1 MTVQNLIRSTLAG
14 MGILGCTGIILA
26 SGNTPAAE
34 AGDSIAQSVDYFP
47 DTIGTRW
54 QYRGQISEGPLQTI
68 ENKYFTNVSSVTGTR
83 TLKGG
88 LTVNVFHDTNPGNHG
103 PSDSFYR
110 RDAAG
115 IVYYGSEPELLWR
128 RQLVP
133 YQIIRFPM
141 TVSQSFQQFSRT
153 DIDFGSDIDG
163 DGTNEHVDVEGHSTV
178 LSRESVTVPAGTY
191 ADAIRVEARMTLR
204 IRLSSVDRT
213 AVGTDVMTAWF
224 AKGVGLVKY
233 VERQE
238 LAALKDDRGSITD
251 ITEELEE
258 VDVKPAPALQG
269 RSEPRRRVCSLT
281 RREVMNCFRY
291 SSPPAFA
298 PTPDN
303 RCPPNGCRPTKAPV
317 IGRLI

>member
-1 MTVQNLIRSTLAG
+1 MSLQQAIHSTLAG
-14 MGILGCTGIILA
+14 LGLLGCLSIVLPSA
-26 SGNTPAAE
+26 HAAE
-34 AGDSIAQSVDYFP
+34 TADSIAQSVDYFP
-47 DTIGTRW
+47 DIVGTRW

-68 ENKYFTNVSSVTGTR
+68 ENKYFTNVSTVTGTR

-88 LTVNVFHDTNPGNHG
+88 VTVSVFHDTNPGNHG

-115 IVYYGSEPELLWR
+115 IVYYGSEPGTPLE

-141 TVSQSFQQFSRT
+141 RVSQSFQQFSRT

-178 LSRESVTVPAGTY
+178 LNREPVTVPAGTY
-191 ADAIRVEARMTLR
+191 PDSIRVEARMTLR
-204 IRLSSVDRT
+204 IKLSSVDRT

-233 VERQE
+233 IERQE

-258 VDVKPAPALQG
+258 VNAKPAPALQG
-269 RSEPRRRVCSLT
+269 RSEPAPESL
-281 RREVMNCFRY
+281 
-291 SSPPAFA
+291 FA
-298 PTPDN
+298 HDARDHELFHVLFSTSLRAHP
-303 RCPPNGCRPTKAPV
+303 R
-317 IGRLI
+317 

>member
-1 MTVQNLIRSTLAG
+1 MIVQNLIRSTLVG
-14 MGILGCTGIILA
+14 MGILACMGTLLA
-26 SGNTPAAE
+26 YGNAPAAE

-54 QYRGQISEGPLQTI
+54 QYRGQISEGPIQTI

-88 LTVNVFHDTNPGNHG
+88 LTVTVFHDTNPGNHG

-115 IVYYGSEPELLWR
+115 IVYYGSEPGTPLEK
-128 RQLVP
+128 QLVP

-141 TVSQSFQQFSRT
+141 TVSQSFQQFNRT
-153 DIDFGSDIDG
+153 DIDFGNDIDG

-178 LSRESVTVPAGTY
+178 LSRESITVPAGTY
-191 ADAIRVEARMTLR
+191 TDAIRVEARMTLR

-238 LAALKDDRGSITD
+238 LAALKDDRGNITD

-258 VDVKPAPALQG
+258 VDVKSAPSLQG
-269 RSEPRRRVCSLT
+269 RSEPAPQGLLADDT
-281 RREVMNCFRY
+281 RGHKLFQVLFSTGFRTH
-291 SSPPAFA
+291 P
-298 PTPDN
+298 
-303 RCPPNGCRPTKAPV
+303 R
-317 IGRLI
+317 